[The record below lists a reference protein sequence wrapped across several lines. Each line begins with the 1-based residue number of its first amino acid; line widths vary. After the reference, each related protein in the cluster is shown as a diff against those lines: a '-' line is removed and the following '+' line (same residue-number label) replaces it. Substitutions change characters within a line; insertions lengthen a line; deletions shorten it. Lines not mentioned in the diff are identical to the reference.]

1 MHDLKNEKHAA
12 TTSQEI
18 VKAQCILILTIISS
32 LTEDIKTLTSRIH
45 KQLGVAA
52 TSSSTP
58 IHINVEAQNNADKNS
73 REIIVRSEVST

>member
-18 VKAQCILILTIISS
+18 VNTQGILLLTAISA
-32 LTEDIKTLTSRIH
+32 LIEDIKTLTSRIH

-52 TSSSTP
+52 TGSSTP

-73 REIIVRSEVST
+73 RKMIVRSEGFT